1 MCRCVEHDGCEIR
14 DMDVLCRIPCHHP
27 SSHSCSKLR
36 PSALG
41 GAVGQAGIHIQVWK
55 IGRRLEVRLRES
67 SHDVPGTHRLL
78 VHVMPLPAAVKPAA
92 VDQKTRK
99 HIKAGRLCC
108 HITWHSP
115 CANCGQQ

>member
-1 MCRCVEHDGCEIR
+1 M
-14 DMDVLCRIPCHHP
+14 
-27 SSHSCSKLR
+27 
-36 PSALG
+36 
-41 GAVGQAGIHIQVWK
+41 GQAGIHIQVWK

-67 SHDVPGTHRLL
+67 SYDVPGTHRLL

-115 CANCGQQ
+115 CANCGQQQAESNAHEAGRAVAVGSRGMTDHRASHAELRGADRAPKYN